1 MRNVECGM
9 RNVKDARKEEEVRR
23 NVKDARKKT
32 EKIDRDREER

>member
-9 RNVKDARKEEEVRR
+9 RNVKDARKETDRE
-23 NVKDARKKT
+23 T